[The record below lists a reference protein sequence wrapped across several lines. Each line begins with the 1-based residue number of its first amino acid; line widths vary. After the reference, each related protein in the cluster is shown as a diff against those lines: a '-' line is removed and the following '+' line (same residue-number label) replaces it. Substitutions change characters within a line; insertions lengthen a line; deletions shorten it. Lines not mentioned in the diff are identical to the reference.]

1 MKDMT
6 QVIVPKSDQWNAD
19 DFIGGSLT
27 FRIADVAINLNSE
40 QPVSIRLEGEQRVWR
55 PCKSMS
61 RVLVQGWG
69 PDASKYV
76 GRSLTLYRDASVK
89 WGGMEVGGIRI
100 SHLSHIDGEKLMML
114 TATKGQRKPHKV
126 KPLVDNTPPPQDA
139 ARKWADAYVA
149 AVSKAETTEALAD
162 FANSK
167 AAKLAELEN
176 KRPEL
181 HAECVHALDQRRAAL
196 SFDDDFPLSEDNP
209 TAADGREDSDF
220 GDQHDDTDAP
230 AWAATVDRIKADIPA
245 AQSKGEL
252 ADIEAE
258 YLKHAALLPKD
269 VADEIEA
276 MLAARK
282 RALGK

>member
-1 MKDMT
+1 MNDMT
-6 QVIVPKSDQWNAD
+6 QVIIPKSDQWNAD
-19 DFIGGSLT
+19 DFIGGPLT
-27 FRIADVAINLNSE
+27 FKIEAVDINLNSE

-100 SHLSHIDGEKLMML
+100 SHMSHIDGEKLMML

-196 SFDDDFPLSEDNP
+196 SFDDDFPLSDETPLWQQAVDAALTGAMDAK
-209 TAADGREDSDF
+209 TAKDLNGV
-220 GDQHDDTDAP
+220 DDE
-230 AWAATVDRIKADIPA
+230 W
-245 AQSKGEL
+245 
-252 ADIEAE
+252 
-258 YLKHAALLPKD
+258 LKHRAAVSD
-269 VADEIEA
+269 EA
-276 MLAARK
+276 MVARVDDMIAAARADLRSK
-282 RALGK
+282 